1 MSEYSIADAKSQF
14 AQLVH
19 RAEGGQAVRITRRG
33 KAVAVLV
40 SEAQFN
46 RLSAPRDGLLAFT
59 QALRAEAAETGITL
73 FSDADLAGLRDQS
86 GRPMPDLA

>member
-73 FSDADLAGLRDQS
+73 FSDADLAGLRDQTD
-86 GRPMPDLA
+86 RTAPDLA